1 MQKYNDTRNGFVI
14 KTIKDTQEAVRFA
27 QSRYVKCLIC
37 NKAMYKIFSK
47 YMMFGKP
54 PIIIDDSVPDGVFYI
69 NGKF

>member
-1 MQKYNDTRNGFVI
+1 MNKYKNTRNGFEI

-37 NKAMYKIFSK
+37 NKAMHKIFAK

-54 PIIIDDSVPDGVFYI
+54 PIIIDDSVPDSVFLYQC
-69 NGKF
+69 